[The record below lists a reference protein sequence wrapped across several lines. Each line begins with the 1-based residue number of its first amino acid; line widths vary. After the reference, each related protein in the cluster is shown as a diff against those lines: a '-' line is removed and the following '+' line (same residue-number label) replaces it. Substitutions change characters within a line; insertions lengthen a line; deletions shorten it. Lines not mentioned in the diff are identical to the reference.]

1 MYVVT
6 VVFEVEREEA
16 ESFRARVQR
25 QARDSLD
32 NEPGCRRF
40 DVSVSRKQ
48 RERVLLYEIY
58 DNADAFAAHLASDHF
73 AAFDREVSPI
83 TRSKKIES
91 WSLT

>member
-6 VVFEVEREEA
+6 VIFEIEREEV
-16 ESFRARVQR
+16 ENFLARVQR

-48 RERVLLYEIY
+48 RERILLYEIY
-58 DNADAFAAHLASDHF
+58 DNADAFAEHLASPHF
-73 AAFDREVSPI
+73 VAFDREVSPY
-83 TRSKKIES
+83 TRSKHIES